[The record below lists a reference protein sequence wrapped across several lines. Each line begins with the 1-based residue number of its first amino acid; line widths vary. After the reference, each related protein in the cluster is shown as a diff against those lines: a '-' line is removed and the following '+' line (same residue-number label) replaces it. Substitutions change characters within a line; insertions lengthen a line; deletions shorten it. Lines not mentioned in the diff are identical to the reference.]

1 MNRVIP
7 PRAGLRWGRLLL
19 ALLLP
24 PLVTGISQYSVPP
37 ITHTLGADYPPP
49 EEDARTY
56 LHVVGPPPLRFEELE
71 VVPQKDVS
79 TRPPPGAP
87 PPPPAIEKQPGHNS
101 IMDVLLA
108 PGWTGMDDHPSKS
121 EMKKAKSSSTAA
133 KAGAPAILP
142 DEGTSRVHPEDFL
155 PFFQFPGS
163 ARNGGADSNSGV
175 PTPAVPGQLPASS
188 ATYQQE

>member
-7 PRAGLRWGRLLL
+7 PRAGTGKGRLLL

-37 ITHTLGADYPPP
+37 ITHAEGADYPRP
-49 EEDARTY
+49 EEEARTY
-56 LHVVGPPPLRFEELE
+56 LHVVGPPPLRFEEPE

-87 PPPPAIEKQPGHNS
+87 PPPPSIEKSGHAS

-108 PGWTGMDDHPSKS
+108 PGWNGMTDHPSKPES
-121 EMKKAKSSSTAA
+121 KKAKSSSTAP

-142 DEGTSRVHPEDFL
+142 DDGASRVHPEDFL
-155 PFFQFPGS
+155 PFFQFPEA
-163 ARNGGADSNSGV
+163 ARNGGTESYGI
-175 PTPAVPGQLPASS
+175 PTPAAPGQLPPSR